1 MRKTIFTCDHC
12 GKELDE
18 MRDYPEIAI
27 DNFIDF
33 IETDLCSDC
42 FRELNEIILKYVNKK
57 QGNR

>member
-1 MRKTIFTCDHC
+1 MRLR
-12 GKELDE
+12 KELDE
-18 MRDYPEIAI
+18 MHDYPEIAI

-57 QGNR
+57 QGNK